1 MGAAAV
7 LAGPGPEDVWKM
19 TKFSKVQRKVTQYMG
34 KAAIGRRA

>member
-19 TKFSKVQRKVTQYMG
+19 TKFSKVQRKVTH
-34 KAAIGRRA
+34 AVGRRA